1 MKKKII
7 YLLAH
12 QDDEFGC
19 FAKLDK
25 DIMMHN
31 TYIFF
36 LTNGGNSSQNISI
49 SIREKESLK
58 VLKRLGLKSK
68 NIFFIG
74 RELKIDHYTLYLNLK
89 IVYKKILK
97 KITKIGEPNSIITH
111 AWEGGHEDHDACNLI
126 GRKIAHKYKIIDK
139 SFQFSQYNAFKT
151 NLIFFRIFNPIN
163 KVGGKIFYSKFK
175 KRLLYIKLLFI
186 YKSQI
191 KTWFGLYP
199 FIFFHYLFKGFNY
212 FEKLN
217 KDKFIKKPH
226 RKKLLYEIRKF
237 CSFKKFRNKTKFFLI
252 N

>member
-89 IVYKKILK
+89 IVYKK
-97 KITKIGEPNSIITH
+97 S
-111 AWEGGHEDHDACNLI
+111 
-126 GRKIAHKYKIIDK
+126 
-139 SFQFSQYNAFKT
+139 
-151 NLIFFRIFNPIN
+151 
-163 KVGGKIFYSKFK
+163 
-175 KRLLYIKLLFI
+175 
-186 YKSQI
+186 
-191 KTWFGLYP
+191 
-199 FIFFHYLFKGFNY
+199 
-212 FEKLN
+212 
-217 KDKFIKKPH
+217 
-226 RKKLLYEIRKF
+226 
-237 CSFKKFRNKTKFFLI
+237 
-252 N
+252 